1 MQKVILSLF
10 CPILVAIA
18 VRIVLFIIAFILAF
32 GGHVLNAGKGFM
44 KFTEG
49 LGLFDTF
56 VWDESWAFWVIVAI
70 LSFLGEMI
78 IWDDNFDL

>member
-18 VRIVLFIIAFILAF
+18 VRIVLFVIAFILAL
-32 GGHVLNAGKGFM
+32 GGQLVNAERGFM

-49 LGLFDTF
+49 LGLFKTF
-56 VWDESWAFWVIVAI
+56 VWDESWGYWAIVAI
-70 LSFLGEMI
+70 LTFLGEMI
-78 IWDDNFDL
+78 IWDESN